1 MNHAFF
7 KALLFLSAGAVIHAM
22 HDEQDMRRLG
32 GLGKILP
39 FAYILMLIGSL
50 SLMAVPFLTGFYS
63 KDLIIT
69 ASYGHY
75 TLSGMA
81 AYWLVTAGAALTAAY
96 SARLLYYTFWSQPR
110 GPKESYLSSHEAPPV
125 MAVPMSILA
134 LFAIF
139 FGYLGQ
145 DLFIGMG
152 SSLWNNA
159 LFQLPSHVIEAE
171 FSVPVSLKLL
181 PLIPSVVA
189 PALLLSLFIRYPKI
203 LGWLVT
209 LHIWRTFYSF
219 FNRSY
224 LFDSLYAQIAGKFLD
239 FGFVTAKTID
249 RGVLELLG
257 PYGLT
262 TLLTSTASRLSY
274 LDTGFLPHYASYM
287 LIGLVGFLVF
297 AFVIQNPKLLI
308 LVLCLVLLLPSLS
321 SSSYYVTPHK
331 TPKYPHPVPL
341 FVIPAFT
348 GTLPLETIITADLK
362 SILAKDGTQI
372 PLSTWSKFYLPF
384 FLS

>member
-1 MNHAFF
+1 
-7 KALLFLSAGAVIHAM
+7 
-22 HDEQDMRRLG
+22 
-32 GLGKILP
+32 
-39 FAYILMLIGSL
+39 
-50 SLMAVPFLTGFYS
+50 
-63 KDLIIT
+63 
-69 ASYGHY
+69 
-75 TLSGMA
+75 
-81 AYWLVTAGAALTAAY
+81 
-96 SARLLYYTFWSQPR
+96 
-110 GPKESYLSSHEAPPV
+110 
-125 MAVPMSILA
+125 MAVPMAILA

-189 PALLLSLFIRYPKI
+189 PALLLSLFIRYPNI
-203 LGWLVT
+203 LEWLVT

-287 LIGLVGFLVF
+287 LIGLVGYLIF
-297 AFVIQNPKLLI
+297 AFVIQTPKLLI
-308 LVLCLVLLLPSLS
+308 LVLCLVLLLPYLS
-321 SSSYYVTPHK
+321 SSSVTPWLTGQTPHK
-331 TPKYPHPVPL
+331 TPKDPHPSTPL
-341 FVIPAFT
+341 
-348 GTLPLETIITADLK
+348 L
-362 SILAKDGTQI
+362 
-372 PLSTWSKFYLPF
+372 
-384 FLS
+384 

>member
-1 MNHAFF
+1 LLSQYNLAVFHLVNHAFF

-39 FAYILMLIGSL
+39 FTYILMLIGSL
-50 SLMAVPFLTGFYS
+50 SLMAVPFMTGFYS

-75 TLSGMA
+75 SLNGVA

-96 SARLLYYTFWSQPR
+96 SARLLYYTFLTQPR
-110 GPKESYLSSHEAPPV
+110 GPKASYISSHEAPPV
-125 MAVPMSILA
+125 MAVPMAILA

-139 FGYLGQ
+139 LGYLGQ

-159 LFQLPSHVIEAE
+159 LFQHPSHVIEAE
-171 FSVPVSLKLL
+171 FSVPVSFKVL
-181 PLIPSVVA
+181 PLIGCALA

-224 LFDSLYAQIAGKFLD
+224 FFDSLYAQIAGKFLD
-239 FGFVTAKTID
+239 FGYITAKTID

-262 TLLTSTASRLSY
+262 NLLTSTASRLSY

-297 AFVIQNPKLLI
+297 VLVFQNPKLLI
-308 LVLCLVLLLPSLS
+308 LVLCLVLLSPYLS
-321 SSSYYVTPHK
+321 SSSVTPRK
-331 TPKYPHPVPL
+331 TQKYPLTTKFSRDSPL
-341 FVIPAFT
+341 
-348 GTLPLETIITADLK
+348 LELC
-362 SILAKDGTQI
+362 
-372 PLSTWSKFYLPF
+372 
-384 FLS
+384 